1 MKDLMFLYVFG
12 FYNERIDSNLRIE
25 KKIILIYKIKFFGV

>member
-1 MKDLMFLYVFG
+1 MKDLMFLYELR

-25 KKIILIYKIKFFGV
+25 KKYFNL